1 MKNIIEERQFAG
13 CETRVCADIV
23 VHESAVQMPV
33 RKGGWLK
40 QLFAVVHGWNERR
53 VSRKIL
59 HSLSADQLKDIG
71 LAKSDIDREYPKAI
85 WPNWPK

>member
-13 CETRVCADIV
+13 CDTTVCAQ
-23 VHESAVQMPV
+23 AVTSGQAAQIA
-33 RKGGWLK
+33 RKKAGWMK
-40 QLFAVVHGWNERR
+40 QLYRALYDWNERR

-71 LAKSDIDREYPKAI
+71 LAKSDIDSEYPRGV

>member
-13 CETRVCADIV
+13 CETHVCAEV
-23 VHESAVQMPV
+23 VIPDRAVQIPV
-33 RKGGWLK
+33 KKDGWLK
-40 QLFAVVHGWNERR
+40 QLYALAHGWNERR

-59 HSLSADQLKDIG
+59 HALSADQLQDIG
-71 LAKSDIDREYPKAI
+71 LAKSDIDRDYPKAI